1 MKLLDPKITIDIV
14 ASPRSNDP
22 GLAQALYLRE
32 AKPSKSPR
40 SSQVSAP
47 SIGGAELY
55 EMGVAEYLIGL
66 ATDGTDPI
74 VG

>member
-22 GLAQALYLRE
+22 GLAQALYLRGSE
-32 AKPSKSPR
+32 ARSPR
-40 SSQVSAP
+40 SSSVSAP
-47 SIGGAELY
+47 SIGDAELY